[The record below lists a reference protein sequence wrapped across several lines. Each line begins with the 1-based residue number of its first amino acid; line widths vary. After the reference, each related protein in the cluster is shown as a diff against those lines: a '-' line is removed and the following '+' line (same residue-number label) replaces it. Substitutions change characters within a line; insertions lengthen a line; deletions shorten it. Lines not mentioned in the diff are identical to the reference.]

1 MAQEQLIHGIIA
13 YPITPFGEVGIDVD
27 RLAGLVDTMVD
38 AGVHAIAPLGSTGE
52 SAYLSFDEWKTVV
65 DTTVAAVAGRVPVVV
80 GSSDL
85 TTAGTVARA
94 EYAQQAGAT
103 AVMVIPVSYWALNER
118 EIVQHYTS
126 VSDAISI
133 PIMAYNN
140 PATSGIDMSP
150 TLLNHMFESIANV
163 QMVKESTGDIQRM
176 LDLKQL
182 SSGELPFYNG
192 SNPLVLKALLAGA
205 SGWCTAAPCLRPA
218 PVIALYEAVAAGDT
232 ARASEIYEELLP
244 LLSFI
249 VSKGL
254 PTAVKSGLDILGEP
268 AGVPRLPLLPLNAED
283 RTQLESILT
292 HVGAYA

>member
-1 MAQEQLIHGIIA
+1 MAQEPLIHGIIA
-13 YPITPFGEVGIDVD
+13 YPITPFAEVGIDVD
-27 RLAGLVDTMVD
+27 RLAGLVDTMVE

-94 EYAQQAGAT
+94 EYAERAGAT

-163 QMVKESTGDIQRM
+163 KMVKESTGDIQRM

-218 PVIALYEAVAAGDT
+218 PAIALYDAVAAGDA
-232 ARASEIYEELLP
+232 ARATEIYEELLP

-254 PTAVKSGLDILGEP
+254 PSAVKSGLDILGEP
-268 AGVPRLPLLPLNAED
+268 AGVPRLPLLPLAAED
-283 RTQLESILT
+283 RAQLESILE
-292 HVGAYA
+292 HVGAYV